1 MHPCYA
7 YGTNCFSVHGVH
19 FYKYRGFY
27 LNFEKTTQ
35 EKPKDFYTQ
44 ISKHLKYSPA
54 LITFVENQPFN
65 NSNQLIWG
73 VVGKR
78 ETIDIAALTSKARY
92 EIKSGEKKY
101 SIKKID
107 LNDGLINEIKEI
119 YKSSFLKYGSK
130 FSQSQLTHYT
140 DTLIFSQKHPRI
152 IETWGCYTE
161 NCLIAVAIMG
171 IDEST
176 KIFDLKNLKVNYQL
190 SETGL
195 TNYFIYFLVNHYL
208 SNCSEG
214 FFTTG
219 TTSISHDTN
228 FQEFLC
234 KKLGFAI
241 YASTPILLIKQ
252 PAATLLKLTQ
262 LTLKLLPISFL
273 SKKTVLFLK
282 AKII

>member
-1 MHPCYA
+1 MHPSNA
-7 YGTNCFSVHGVH
+7 YGTSCFSVHGVH

-27 LNFEKTTQ
+27 LNFEKTIP
-35 EKPKDFYTQ
+35 EKPKDFYIQ

-54 LITFVENQPFN
+54 LITFVENQPLKT
-65 NSNQLIWG
+65 SNQLIWG

-78 ETIDIAALTSKARY
+78 ETIDIATLTSKARY

-101 SIKKID
+101 SIKKLD
-107 LNDGLINEIKEI
+107 LNDSLISEIKEI
-119 YKSSFLKYGSK
+119 YKASFFKYGSK

-152 IETWGCYTE
+152 IETWGCYAE
-161 NCLIAVAIMG
+161 NRLIAVAIMG
-171 IDEST
+171 IDELT
-176 KIFDLKNLKVNYQL
+176 RNFDLKNLKVNYEL
-190 SETGL
+190 SATGL
-195 TNYFIYFLVNHYL
+195 TNYFIYFLTNHYL
-208 SNCSEG
+208 SNCPEG

-234 KKLGFAI
+234 KKLGFSI

-252 PAATLLKLTQ
+252 PAATFLRLTQ
-262 LTLKLLPISFL
+262 LTLRLLPRSFL
-273 SKKTVLFLK
+273 SKKVALFLK